1 MKKQLICL
9 LLLVSSAALFAQTS
23 EPYEFKEVKNLACT
37 PIKSQ
42 DQTGTCWAFS
52 TASFLESE
60 ALRLGKGQQ
69 DLSEMFV
76 VRNIYHQKCDNYVR
90 RQGHAQFGEG
100 GLAHDELNAVQQYG
114 LM

>member
-1 MKKQLICL
+1 MKKLLFCL
-9 LLLVSSAALFAQTS
+9 TLTAMVSLLAAQKPEA
-23 EPYEFKEVKNLACT
+23 YEFKEVKNLACT
-37 PIKSQ
+37 PVKSQ

-60 ALRLGKGQQ
+60 ALRLGKGEQ

-90 RQGHAQFGEG
+90 RQGQAQFPQNRTTT
-100 GLAHDELNAVQQYG
+100 ASWKKH
-114 LM
+114 